1 MKALNNDTDQ
11 HIIIDE
17 NDSVKVFEGLKY
29 SAIIENKQLIEI
41 LDLNVEQLT
50 YYLEDVILE
59 NPFIDL
65 EYTIERQI
73 PTFERLEG
81 TREVLEMKENKQS
94 LDTYLFEQ
102 IMLYRHTEIRDA
114 MVKLIDYLDE
124 RGYLPYRVEELAE
137 KIQMPEI
144 VTLDAMTLIKQLEPA
159 GIGAYDL
166 RESLMIQT
174 EQDETAPAEAY
185 YLLKNYFKELNEQD
199 YSEILKKTHITLEE
213 IKESVNYYFTLRTN
227 PASLFEH
234 VAKINLIPDV
244 TVKQSGEDI
253 SIRFNRQYYPR
264 ISFNQNYYNE
274 MLDQGDA
281 SLTDYVKP
289 HEAHYQELA
298 NNLRIREQ
306 LILDV
311 IKQVVKAQYAF
322 FSQESEIQ
330 TSLSI
335 KQIASVTRLSDAIVY
350 RIITN
355 KNIEFNGYVYA
366 LTDFINVSQSKT
378 REGLRADYIKDKIN
392 HILSKSDESLSD
404 YEVLEL
410 LEQEKIIISEQVIKN
425 YRQSLGK

>member
-1 MKALNNDTDQ
+1 MKELNNDTNQ

-29 SAIIENKQLIEI
+29 SAIINNKQLIEI

-50 YYLEDVILE
+50 YYLEDAILE

-102 IMLYRHTEIRDA
+102 IMLFRHTEIRDA

-124 RGYLPYRVEELAE
+124 RGYLPYTTEDLAE

-144 VTLDAMTLIKQLEPA
+144 VTLDAVTLIKQLEPN

-174 EQDETAPAEAY
+174 EQDGTAPSEAY
-185 YLLKNYFKELNEQD
+185 YLLNHYFKELSDQD
-199 YSEILKKTHITLEE
+199 YSEILKKTNITMEE
-213 IKESVNYYFTLRTN
+213 IKESVNYYYTLRTN

-244 TVKQSGEDI
+244 TVRQSGEDI
-253 SIRFNRQYYPR
+253 AIRFNRQYYPR
-264 ISFNQNYYNE
+264 ISFNQTYFNE
-274 MLDQGDA
+274 MLSQKDEN
-281 SLTDYVKP
+281 LTEYVKP
-289 HEAHYQELA
+289 HEENYQELA

-306 LILDV
+306 LLLEV
-311 IKQVVKAQYAF
+311 IKQVVKAQYAY
-322 FSQESEIQ
+322 FSQQSDIQ
-330 TSLSI
+330 APLSI
-335 KQIASVTRLSDAIVY
+335 KQIASVTRLSEAIVY
-350 RIITN
+350 RIVTN

-378 REGLRADYIKDKIN
+378 REGLRADYIKEKIN
-392 HILSKSDESLSD
+392 HILAKSEESMSH
-404 YEVLEL
+404 YEVMEL
-410 LEQEKIIISEQVIKN
+410 LEKEKIIVSEQVIKN